1 MQHQERREDDAL
13 IVQLMAQQRQFEEVL
28 KNLTVMQ
35 EQVKRLYDAFP
46 ANDIEG
52 HAYYHAELIKAAEAR
67 TAFWGRLMFELTKA
81 GAIGLLTFLA
91 YSALHELG
99 NFIGRIK

>member
-1 MQHQERREDDAL
+1 MHPERREDDAL
-13 IVQLMAQQRQFEEVL
+13 IVQLMAQQRQFEEIL
-28 KNLTVMQ
+28 KSLTVMQ

-46 ANDIEG
+46 GNDTEG

-81 GAIGLLTFLA
+81 GAIGVLTFLA
-91 YSALHELG
+91 YSAIHEFGIFLG
-99 NFIGRIK
+99 KLK